1 MSKNYK
7 NKILLI
13 GSKGKSKIYAD
24 IIKNQF
30 ANSDIIIFDKSITK
44 NSSNK
49 INSLIKLRKIIKNFK
64 NFCVCIGNE
73 NNYARYVVSKKFE
86 KKIKPLNI
94 IHPSACINK
103 HIKFGKGI
111 SIMAMATIQIKV
123 KIGDYSIV
131 NTNAVI
137 EHDCSLGNAV
147 HVMSSA
153 TICGRVKVGDCST
166 IGANATILP
175 NLKIGK
181 NVIIGAGSVV
191 TKNVQDNEVVVGNPA
206 RFLKRNKQEIFKY
219 WKNFSL

>member
-1 MSKNYK
+1 MSENYK

-13 GSKGKSKIYAD
+13 GSKGKSKIYVD

-30 ANSDIIIFDKSITK
+30 PNSDIIIFDKSPTK
-44 NSSNK
+44 NSYNK

-86 KKIKPLNI
+86 KKIEPLNV
-94 IHPSACINK
+94 IHSSACINK
-103 HIKFGKGI
+103 NIKFGKGV

-131 NTNAVI
+131 NTNAVV

-153 TICGRVKVGDCST
+153 TLCGKVQVGDFST

-175 NLKIGK
+175 NLKIGR
-181 NVIIGAGSVV
+181 NVIVGAGSVV
-191 TKNVQDNEVVVGNPA
+191 TKDVPDNEVVVGNPA
-206 RFLKRNKQEIFKY
+206 KFLKKNEQEIFKY
-219 WKNFSL
+219 WDKFNF